1 MLEVDE
7 GIGMS
12 GESFEWAIK
21 KDVRNNPIVREVDLE
36 RHREM
41 WRSVGLSLFLVVV
54 LLFAAW
60 QHVTLQQYGYRME
73 ETQDL
78 LAKENIITRRLRL
91 DIERMRSPKFV
102 EPLAIKKLH
111 MMWPAPADHTVI
123 ERVIETPPP
132 PKSVVAQR

>member
-1 MLEVDE
+1 
-7 GIGMS
+7 MS

-41 WRSVGLSLFLVVV
+41 WRSVGFSVFLVVV

-60 QHVTLQQYGYRME
+60 QQFELKRYGYRME
-73 ETQDL
+73 ETQKRL
-78 LAKENIITRRLRL
+78 EEEGIVGRRLRL
-91 DIERMRSPKFV
+91 ELEMLRSPAFV
-102 EPLAIKKLH
+102 EGEATRTLH
-111 MMWPAPADHTVI
+111 MVEPGAGESIVI
-123 ERVIETPPP
+123 ERVVETPAP

>member
-1 MLEVDE
+1 
-7 GIGMS
+7 MS

-36 RHREM
+36 RHRDM
-41 WRSVGLSLFLVVV
+41 WRSVGFSVFLVVV

-78 LAKENIITRRLRL
+78 LAKENVITRRLRL
-91 DIERMRSPKFV
+91 DIETLQSPTFV
-102 EPLAIKKLH
+102 EPLARKKLR
-111 MMWPAPADHTVI
+111 MVAPGPADTMVI

-132 PKSVVAQR
+132 PTSVVAQR

>member
-1 MLEVDE
+1 
-7 GIGMS
+7 MS

-21 KDVRNNPIVREVDLE
+21 KDVRNNPIVREVDSE

-41 WRSVGLSLFLVVV
+41 WRSVGLSLFIVMV

-60 QHVTLQQYGYRME
+60 QHVTLQLYGYRME

-78 LAKENIITRRLRL
+78 LAKENVITRRLRL
-91 DIERMRSPKFV
+91 DIETLRSPKFV
-102 EPLAIKKLH
+102 EPLAMKKLH
-111 MMWPAPADHTVI
+111 MVEPTAADTTII

>member
-1 MLEVDE
+1 
-7 GIGMS
+7 MS

-41 WRSVGLSLFLVVV
+41 WRSVGLSLFMVGV
-54 LLFAAW
+54 LLFVAW

-78 LAKENIITRRLRL
+78 LAKEDLITRRLRL
-91 DIERMRSPKFV
+91 DIETLRSPKFV
-102 EPLAIKKLH
+102 EPLAMKKLCSGCNAELLGTAKFCAGCGTRAS
-111 MMWPAPADHTVI
+111 AP
-123 ERVIETPPP
+123 
-132 PKSVVAQR
+132 

>member
-1 MLEVDE
+1 
-7 GIGMS
+7 MS

-54 LLFAAW
+54 LLFVAW

-78 LAKENIITRRLRL
+78 LAKENVITRRLRL
-91 DIERMRSPKFV
+91 DIETLRSPKFV
-102 EPLAIKKLH
+102 EPLARKKLH
-111 MMWPAPADHTVI
+111 MVQPAPADYTVI